1 MTHQLIE
8 FRESLCPDEI
18 LCQEVPRFVLEV
30 HGVEPLVHGVVQPEV
45 DVRRLGP
52 DGLGE
57 VT

>member
-1 MTHQLIE
+1 MTHQLVE
-8 FRESLCPDEI
+8 FGEGLRLDEV
-18 LCQEVPRFVLEV
+18 LRLEAPRLVLEV
-30 HGVEPLVHGVVQPEV
+30 HGVEPLVLGVVQAEV